1 MLKTVLFVC
10 SLFLSSVAMADVAI
24 LSAPDAHAD
33 EDLILLDIRTPG
45 EWAETGLAEG
55 AWPVSMHEPGF
66 GQKLQAILDAYP
78 PERIAMICAV
88 GGRTGHVTGVLE
100 KNGISVL
107 DLSEGMMGNDRGPGW
122 IARGLPIVTAE
133 AAHAAMAEEFPALAG
148 K

>member
-33 EDLILLDIRTPG
+33 EDLILLDIRTP
-45 EWAETGLAEG
+45 
-55 AWPVSMHEPGF
+55 
-66 GQKLQAILDAYP
+66 QAILDAYP